1 MTRVAVVGAHG
12 QVGQRILNQLYV
24 EGHEGV
30 GLVRNADQGED
41 IVRLG
46 GDAALL
52 DLEQATPEE
61 LASAFEGADAVVF
74 TAGAGAG
81 SGADRKRTVDYGA
94 SVLSIEAAGL
104 AGVRRFVQISAW
116 GADDPLGE
124 DADEVWTAYVAAKR
138 DADAALRES
147 DLDWTILRPGGLTND
162 PGTGLIE
169 LAPRTERGSIP
180 REDVAATVLA
190 VLAEPASI
198 GSTWELVSGPTPI
211 ADAVA
216 RAAV

>member
-12 QVGQRILNQLYV
+12 QVGQRILNRLYND
-24 EGHEGV
+24 GHDGV
-30 GLVRNADQGED
+30 GVVRNADQGED

-46 GDAALL
+46 GDAVLL

-61 LASAFEGADAVVF
+61 LAATLDGVEAVVF

-94 SVLSIEAAGL
+94 SVLSIRAAAL

-124 DADEVWTAYVAAKR
+124 DADEVWTAYVSAKR

-190 VLAEPASI
+190 VLADPASV
-198 GSTWELVSGPTPI
+198 GATWELISGPTPI
-211 ADAVA
+211 GDAVA
-216 RAAV
+216 RAAG